1 LSGAQIREA
10 VVLADGRGERDG
22 DRAAALATVAGLPVI
37 KRTLLTLARAGIK
50 TVHVVVG
57 FEAQR
62 VRTAVEGDPVYT
74 RAGLTIAFIDNPDFE
89 TGSGVALLK
98 ARPHVSGPFL
108 LSTVDRVYDDAVA
121 RAAAAADTDA
131 ADLWLCVAR
140 ETTAVVDSVTPTV
153 RSADGRI
160 VEVSREAAGTDA
172 VACGIYAASPK
183 LFDTLA
189 SGNITLDDGV
199 RALVAEGRA
208 RAIDVGKAF
217 WSGAATAAARKQA
230 QRGLFSRMRKPVD
243 GLVSRTINR
252 RISLAITGLFIDTS
266 MTPNQMTIVANII
279 GAFGVYFTWQ
289 GTWGTLALGAFLVQM
304 QSVLDGC
311 DGEIARLKFQ
321 SSRMGEWLDNVLDD
335 TVNVLY
341 GLALGVASSKLLGSP
356 VYTWLG
362 IISVVC
368 FTIYNAGLYTQLAL
382 VHHTGNPFAFKWWY
396 QTGPGDLGE
405 LLARPGLGNRILG
418 FVRDLSRRD
427 LFLFAFMILAFLRL
441 PQIATVWYTALAV
454 GYAAQMIVH
463 LASGGLRVHARK
475 A

>member
-1 LSGAQIREA
+1 MATQCAGELTRHLPIRS
-10 VVLADGRGERDG
+10 R
-22 DRAAALATVAGLPVI
+22 
-37 KRTLLTLARAGIK
+37 
-50 TVHVVVG
+50 
-57 FEAQR
+57 R
-62 VRTAVEGDPVYT
+62 VPATAV
-74 RAGLTIAFIDNPDFE
+74 
-89 TGSGVALLK
+89 
-98 ARPHVSGPFL
+98 
-108 LSTVDRVYDDAVA
+108 
-121 RAAAAADTDA
+121 
-131 ADLWLCVAR
+131 
-140 ETTAVVDSVTPTV
+140 
-153 RSADGRI
+153 
-160 VEVSREAAGTDA
+160 
-172 VACGIYAASPK
+172 
-183 LFDTLA
+183 
-189 SGNITLDDGV
+189 
-199 RALVAEGRA
+199 
-208 RAIDVGKAF
+208 
-217 WSGAATAAARKQA
+217 ARKQA

-427 LFLFAFMILAFLRL
+427 LFLFAFMLLAFLRL
-441 PQIATVWYTALAV
+441 PQVATIWYTALAV